1 MRKLAFLV
9 HPDRFPGALA
19 PQAEVN
25 AVSLAALQGLLS
37 TVQKSK
43 DSHPPAQIQRLAFHV
58 HAQGGGTRRV
68 EVLLKTTG
76 GNCRAVVEKSL
87 AGLFAQLG
95 LPPSF
100 RWGSGD
106 WDILS
111 ETARAER
118 DNRGDSPPSAEA
130 QSTTPAAAAAAPPPP
145 APERSAAPVPE
156 RTAAELADALKQL
169 DPALNALAFV
179 PWLPSDEQGALRR
192 HYILHEVLPG
202 LVAKGWA
209 IDSGV
214 RRIWLGERDSAS
226 LVAAEMAAGT
236 DAASCEA
243 AKQVLFHTRA
253 LETELGAPPSA

>member
-9 HPDRFPGALA
+9 HPDRFPGPLA
-19 PQAEVN
+19 AQAEVN

-58 HAQGGGTRRV
+58 HAPGGGTRRV

-76 GNCRAVVEKSL
+76 GNCKAVVEKSL

-111 ETARAER
+111 EVARAER
-118 DNRGDSPPSAEA
+118 DNRGDAPPAEA
-130 QSTTPAAAAAAPPPP
+130 EAVVPAAAAAAPPPP
-145 APERSAAPVPE
+145 APERSAAD
-156 RTAAELADALKQL
+156 LAVALKQL

-179 PWLPSDEQGALRR
+179 PWLPNDEQGALRR

-214 RRIWLGERDSAS
+214 RRIWLGERDSAA
-226 LVAAEMAAGT
+226 LVAAESAAGT

-253 LETELGAPPSA
+253 LETELGAPPSAA